1 MKKTWV
7 CTEEFLTVPNISQHF
22 NIYSMAATPR
32 KEAGLEQIYHDT
44 IALSKAGLEGVGWG
58 AMLASILPIGLLA
71 ARRSRV
77 WSAIM
82 LGLRSRIHRRAATP
96 SVLTGVVDK
105 IRAAVSSRE
114 AKGFITVLGEKGVG
128 KTTAIASATE
138 RFAICC

>member
-1 MKKTWV
+1 MSEERRDININRVYEDVIELVKSKTGSSIPF
-7 CTEEFLTVPNISQHF
+7 TITVV
-22 NIYSMAATPR
+22 
-32 KEAGLEQIYHDT
+32 G
-44 IALSKAGLEGVGWG
+44 GV
-58 AMLASILPIGLLA
+58 PIGLLA

-96 SVLTGVVDK
+96 SVRTDVVDK

-114 AKGFITVLGEKGVG
+114 AKGFIAVLGETGVG